1 MVYNLLHIVLLS
13 LMAAKI
19 FSDIMKIFNAD
30 ALWFH
35 ISGISSGVLVILGL
49 IWAAVFLHG
58 NNFARIP
65 RKYKFLLP
73 AGAVL
78 AIISALLS
86 K

>member
-1 MVYNLLHIVLLS
+1 MVYNLLHIVLLTM
-13 LMAAKI
+13 LTAKI
-19 FSDIMKIFNAD
+19 FSDIMKIFNANT
-30 ALWFH
+30 LWFH
-35 ISGISSGVLVILGL
+35 ISGISSGILVILGL
-49 IWAAVFLHG
+49 VWAAVFLHG

-78 AIISALLS
+78 AIITALLS